1 MGRRPRWPALEVLMN
16 GRKVGALWRDPDG
29 AFGFRYASSWL
40 AWEHRMPVSL
50 SLPLREDRYSGAA
63 VIAVFDNL
71 LPDHSDIR
79 RRLAAR
85 VGAEGT
91 DAYSLLARIGRDCVG
106 ALQFL
111 PADADPGPAGLRG
124 APLSEPEIAALLRD
138 LKASPLGLRREREFR
153 ISVAGAQD
161 KTALLYA
168 EGQWLE
174 PHGTTPTTHIFKPAI
189 GPMGGGMDLRD
200 SVENEHFC
208 LALLGAFGLPV
219 AQSRIAQFEEIRVLI
234 VERFDRRFAKDGRLL
249 RLPQE
254 DCCQALGVPPERK
267 YQSDGGPG
275 IGEIATLLRGSDQ
288 PQRDQDTFFKAVV
301 LFWLMGA
308 TDGHAK
314 NFSLRLAPG
323 GRFQLAPLYDVISLE
338 PGLAEGWLQPR
349 DMRLAMRAGR
359 NRHYRVEDLLGRHFI
374 ETGSVAGLSPARVQA
389 IFEEIR
395 LAADHA
401 FEAALAQMP
410 EGFPGALAEQ
420 IRSGFFRRMPRM

>member
-1 MGRRPRWPALEVLMN
+1 MGRRPRWPPLTVWMN
-16 GRKVGALWRDPDG
+16 GRLVGTLWRDPDG
-29 AFGFRYASSWL
+29 AFGFRYAASWL

-111 PADADPGPAGLRG
+111 PEGSDPGSSALR
-124 APLSEPEIAALLRD
+124 AEPLSEAAIAAVLRD
-138 LKASPLGLRREREFR
+138 LKAAPLGLRREREFR

-161 KTALLYA
+161 KTALLRA

-189 GPMGGGMDLRD
+189 GPVAGGMDLRD

-208 LALLGAFGLPV
+208 LALLAGFGLPV
-219 AQSRIAQFEEIRVLI
+219 ARTGIAQFEEIKVLV

-275 IGEIATLLRGSDQ
+275 IREIATLLRGSDR
-288 PQRDQDTFFKAVV
+288 PQSDQDDFFNRV
-301 LFWLMGA
+301 L
-308 TDGHAK
+308 K
-314 NFSLRLAPG
+314 
-323 GRFQLAPLYDVISLE
+323 
-338 PGLAEGWLQPR
+338 
-349 DMRLAMRAGR
+349 
-359 NRHYRVEDLLGRHFI
+359 
-374 ETGSVAGLSPARVQA
+374 
-389 IFEEIR
+389 
-395 LAADHA
+395 
-401 FEAALAQMP
+401 
-410 EGFPGALAEQ
+410 
-420 IRSGFFRRMPRM
+420 